1 MKRSSKPLGARLCIF
16 ACSCLYA
23 LSSLSLIGDNSA
35 PPAPAKRIIFILS
48 DDHRYD
54 YMGFM
59 GKVPWLETPNMDR
72 MASEGA
78 HLANAYVTTSLCSP
92 SRATILT
99 GLYAHQH
106 AIVDNQA
113 PNPGGLTYFPQYL
126 QEAGYQTA
134 FFGKWHMGDH
144 SDAPQPG
151 FNHWESF
158 KGQGSY
164 YAPLLNINGQRTQY
178 GDDIYTTDL
187 LTEHALEWMK
197 AQGSEQPYFLYLSHK
212 SVHAEFTPAK
222 RHKGHYSGNQITV
235 PETFEQ
241 TKTDAYRALRWPEW
255 VKQQR
260 HSWHGVDFMY
270 HQKRDLHE
278 QVVNYCET
286 LLGVDDSIGAIL
298 DYLDKTS
305 QADDTLVIYMGDNGF
320 SWGEHGLIDKRHFYE
335 ESGKV
340 PLLMRYPRGIDAGQ
354 TISAL
359 VNNTD
364 IAPTVLDYA
373 GVTIPE
379 HFVGHSIQ
387 AVTNEQ
393 ALGDWR
399 QHLFYEYYWEYD
411 FPMTPT
417 TFGVR
422 DDRYK
427 YIRYHGIWDRNE
439 FYDLESDPAEMHNLI
454 ESPEHQDRIEAM
466 IGKLYDWLEPTNGMQ
481 IPLKRTIKHRWGD
494 YRHPDQH

>member
-1 MKRSSKPLGARLCIF
+1 MRIPRAHHRLIQL
-16 ACSCLYA
+16 SVIITLCLFGIHTA
-23 LSSLSLIGDNSA
+23 QAST
-35 PPAPAKRIIFILS
+35 PKQTAKRIIFILS

-72 MASEGA
+72 LAREGA
-78 HLANAYVTTSLCSP
+78 HMENAYVTTSLCSP

-106 AIVDNQA
+106 TIVDNQA

-126 QEAGYQTA
+126 QAAGYQTA

-144 SDAPQPG
+144 SDNPQPG

-158 KGQGSY
+158 KGQGKY
-164 YAPLLNINGQRTQY
+164 YAPHLNINGKRTQY
-178 GDDIYTTDL
+178 SEDVYTTDL
-187 LTEHALEWMK
+187 LTEHALEWMQS
-197 AQGSEQPYFLYLSHK
+197 QGSEQPYFLYLSHK
-212 SVHAEFTPAK
+212 SVHAKFAPAK
-222 RHKGHYSGNQITV
+222 RHKGRYAGKQIELPT
-235 PETFEQ
+235 TFEQ
-241 TKTDAYRALRWPEW
+241 TKTDAYRDFNWPEW
-255 VKQQR
+255 VKAQR
-260 HSWHGVDFMY
+260 HSWHGVDYMY
-270 HQKRDLHE
+270 HQKIDLHE

-298 DYLDKTS
+298 DYLDEANL
-305 QADDTLVIYMGDNGF
+305 ADDTLVIYMGDNGF

-340 PLLMRYPRGIDAGQ
+340 PLLLRYPKGIEAGQ
-354 TISAL
+354 TIEAL

-373 GVTIPE
+373 AVERPE
-379 HFVGHSIQ
+379 HFVGRSMKTVANGDAPQ
-387 AVTNEQ
+387 
-393 ALGDWR
+393 DWR
-399 QHLFYEYYWEYD
+399 THIFYEYYWEYD

-422 DDRYK
+422 DERYK

-439 FYDLESDPAEMHNLI
+439 FYDLQEDPAELHNLI
-454 ESPEHQDRIEAM
+454 ESSKHQARIKQM

-494 YRHPDQH
+494 YRHKDQH